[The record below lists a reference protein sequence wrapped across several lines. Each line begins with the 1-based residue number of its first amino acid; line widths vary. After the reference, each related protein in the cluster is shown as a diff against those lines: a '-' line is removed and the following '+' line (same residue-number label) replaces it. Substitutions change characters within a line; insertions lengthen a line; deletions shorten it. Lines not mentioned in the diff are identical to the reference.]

1 MWCLVLTL
9 ILQASAGVGVL
20 NNELYVIGG
29 YNGQRAERSCEVFN
43 ASTKQ
48 WSKIAKLQEG
58 RFLIRLPPSN
68 GDKLAL

>member
-1 MWCLVLTL
+1 M
-9 ILQASAGVGVL
+9 L

-58 RFLIRLPPSN
+58 IRLLRLPPSK
-68 GDKLAL
+68 GLKLA